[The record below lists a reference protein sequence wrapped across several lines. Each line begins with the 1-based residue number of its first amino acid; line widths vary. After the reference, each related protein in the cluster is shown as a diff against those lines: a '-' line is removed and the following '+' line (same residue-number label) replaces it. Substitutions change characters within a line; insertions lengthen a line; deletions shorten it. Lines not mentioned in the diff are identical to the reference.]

1 MHLKGILKEK
11 SDRFQLGILFLIMIL
26 SVIVHILF
34 AQICITLFTNIELNQ
49 VSMIQFTEKSV
60 VDTAKF
66 LQLFTSVGLFIT
78 PILIYAYLCQFDLK
92 IKNLFSRQ
100 TILLVFAIMIMVNP
114 FISYIYE
121 WNMSFNLPDWMV
133 LYEERAKYVT
143 EYFLKMNNITDLI
156 FNILILAAVPAIGE
170 ELLFRG
176 YLQQKFCSWFA
187 NHHIAIIVSAFLF
200 SAIHMQF
207 HGFLP
212 RFILGLLLGYF
223 FYWSKSIWVPVIA
236 HFINNTVAIIVFY
249 PSLSNYNHL
258 IENTINLKQASFS
271 IIAVIFLVFLFY
283 KSIEIKRK

>member
-249 PSLSNYNHL
+249 PSLFNYNHL

>member
-49 VSMIQFTEKSV
+49 VSMMQFTEKSV